1 MTPRPDPFGRAIQ
14 FIGRHTSVVFLVVVA
29 ITAYEVVMRY
39 VFEAPTIWVHEITVL
54 LAAAAFVIG
63 GPLVHASRGHIAI
76 SYFFER
82 MPARW
87 QRFVRLFNTFA
98 TLVCLVILS
107 YAAIDQAAVSL
118 RDMETSGTALNLPS
132 PPFLKTLFAVACV
145 TLALQTLVHLVQ
157 DIAALRGD
165 DR

>member
-1 MTPRPDPFGRAIQ
+1 MRSFLDQAMQ
-14 FIGRHTSVVFLVVVA
+14 FIGRQTSLVYLVIVA

-39 VFEAPTIWVHEITVL
+39 VFQAPTIWVHEITVL
-54 LAAAAFVIG
+54 LAASAFVIG

-82 MPARW
+82 MPAHW
-87 QRFVRLFNTFA
+87 QRVVRLFTTVA
-98 TLVCLVILS
+98 TLVCLAILS

-145 TLALQTLVHLVQ
+145 ILTLQTLVHLVR
-157 DIAALRGD
+157 DLAALREE
-165 DR
+165 RR